1 MQGAQLAAH
10 CQLAGVAQLALEMAA
25 ELAAEFAAQLP
36 LVPSPLVPCCAT
48 TLSWLFLSPIAQFA
62 INSF

>member
-36 LVPSPLVPCCAT
+36 LASEPARAVLCNHSSLVVSKPNSPVCY
-48 TLSWLFLSPIAQFA
+48 Q
-62 INSF
+62 